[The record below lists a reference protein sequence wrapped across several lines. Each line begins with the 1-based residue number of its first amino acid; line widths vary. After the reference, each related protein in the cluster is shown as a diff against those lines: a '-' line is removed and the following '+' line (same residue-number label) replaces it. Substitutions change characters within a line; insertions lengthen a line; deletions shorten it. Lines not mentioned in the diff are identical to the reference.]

1 MIRVF
6 IGADPRQQISLTV
19 ATASFMLASSKPIS
33 VTPITADTCG
43 IKRPGLTPFT
53 WARFM
58 VPYLCDYKGW
68 ALFVDADV
76 LCIADPYELFQQA
89 DPTKAV
95 MAVNTRPEFER
106 AAVMLFN
113 CEHPDNA
120 VLTPDYIE
128 TANGLHQL
136 RWTQNIGWL
145 DKRWNHLV
153 GYDEKRPD
161 PAIIHYAMGVPCW
174 EGKTSD
180 CEHAELW
187 WICHQAMNSAQS
199 WEEIMGGSVHNGKDD
214 QGNVVPLYKATRNL
228 KGELLNAAPAA

>member
-6 IGADPRQQISLTV
+6 IGADPRQQISLSV

-33 VTPITADTCG
+33 VSPISAGVCG
-43 IKRPGLTPFT
+43 IKRAGLTPFT
-53 WARFM
+53 WARFL
-58 VPYLCDYKGW
+58 VPYLCDFKGW

-76 LCIADPYELFQQA
+76 LCIADPAELLAQA

-95 MAVNTRPEFER
+95 MAVNTKPEFER

-113 CEHPDNA
+113 CEHPDNQI
-120 VLTPDYIE
+120 LTPDYIE

-153 GYDEKRPD
+153 GYDAPRND
-161 PAIIHYAMGVPCW
+161 PAIIHYTMGVPCW
-174 EGKTSD
+174 PETSD
-180 CEHAELW
+180 CEHSDLW
-187 WICHQAMNSAQS
+187 WLCHKGLNTAQD
-199 WEEIMGGSVHNGKDD
+199 WAEIMGNSVHNGKDD
-214 QGNVVPLYKATRNL
+214 EGNVVPLYKATHDL
-228 KGELLNAAPAA
+228 KGEMLNAAPAA